1 MDASIRSLH
10 KNIFEWMAGPTG
22 SVILHVALIFALLFL
37 VNLATKEEQQELEI
51 KVIEVDVQQLDD
63 LLEDLKPPEELPD
76 LVDTITPPD
85 VDMDMTPPPD
95 IQDFAAAPVMD
106 SVPELDIA
114 SDALSPIILKNLS
127 PGNMANR
134 TGAGRQ
140 ASIAAY
146 GGRWGE
152 YAEAAVLR
160 ALEWLKNNQ
169 NPDGSWGTSSPDK
182 EGYAGL
188 AILTFLAHGETTSSE
203 KYGQTVEKAI
213 RYLVARQNEKG
224 GFVATP
230 FTGAPKVYA
239 HAIATYA
246 ISEAYGMTRIPSLK
260 PVMERAVQ
268 VLLDGQKHYN
278 HGGWQMYAYDGSDGY
293 KQWDV
298 SLAAFC
304 IQALKAAYIA
314 GGENVGLKEGMDRA
328 AKFMIDRQKED
339 GSFPYSNANPGRQ
352 PNMTG
357 AAVLSLQL
365 LGYSSDRATQ
375 SGLGF
380 LNAADADWKNPGQA
394 PLYAW
399 YYVTQAKFHQGG
411 GAWTA
416 WNNKFA
422 PTLIRNQNEDGSW
435 LSPALAIKGDG
446 VEREFRGEEINSKVY
461 ATTLAALSLQVY
473 YRFLPTYQ
481 PIEDAVIDQK
491 SADDVQI
498 QIL

>member
-37 VNLATKEEQQELEI
+37 VNLATKEEQQELDI

-76 LVDTITPPD
+76 LVQTITPPD

-95 IQDFAAAPVMD
+95 IQDFAAAPPMD
-106 SVPELDIA
+106 SVPELEIA
-114 SDALSPIILKNLS
+114 SDALSPIILKNLA

-134 TGAGRQ
+134 SGAGRK

-160 ALEWLKNNQ
+160 ALAWLVANQ
-169 NPDGSWGTSSPDK
+169 NPDGSWGTNSPDK
-182 EGYAGL
+182 EGYTGL
-188 AILTFLAHGETTSSE
+188 GILTFLAHGETTASE
-203 KYGQTVEKAI
+203 KYGQTVERAI

-224 GFVATP
+224 EFASGR
-230 FTGAPKVYA
+230 GAGDVYA
-239 HAIATYA
+239 HAIATYG

-260 PVMERAVQ
+260 PVMERAIQ
-268 VLLDGQKHYN
+268 VMMDGQQRN
-278 HGGWQMYAYDGSDGY
+278 GGWNMYTFQKGDAGRGS
-293 KQWDV
+293 WDV
-298 SLAAFC
+298 SLAAFVC
-304 IQALKAAYIA
+304 QAFKAAFIA
-314 GGENVGLKEGMDRA
+314 GAENPGLKESMERA
-328 AKFMIDRQKED
+328 ADFIIKTQWDD
-339 GSFPYSNANPGRQ
+339 GRFPYSPARHGGRQ
-352 PNMTG
+352 PNIT
-357 AAVLSLQL
+357 AAGVLSLQL
-365 LGYSSDRATQ
+365 LGYGDHNATRA
-375 SGLGF
+375 GLQF
-380 LNAADADWKNPGQA
+380 IRDADANWQRPDEA
-394 PLYAW
+394 PMYAW

-411 GAWTA
+411 GAWTS

-422 PTLIRNQNEDGSW
+422 PALIRNQNDDGSW
-435 LSPALAIKGDG
+435 LSPGLALTGDG
-446 VEREFRGEEINSKVY
+446 VTREFRGEEINSKLY
-461 ATTLAALSLQVY
+461 ATTFGALSLQVY

-481 PIEDAVIDQK
+481 PIEDTVIDQK

>member
-1 MDASIRSLH
+1 MDASLRSLH

-22 SVILHVALIFALLFL
+22 SVVLHVALIFALLFL
-37 VNLATKEEQQELEI
+37 VNLATKEETTEI
-51 KVIEVDVQQLDD
+51 EVKVIEIDEQQLDD

-95 IQDFAAAPVMD
+95 IQDFAAAPLMD
-106 SVPELDIA
+106 SVAELDIA
-114 SDALSPIILKNLS
+114 SDALSPIILKNLA

-134 TGAGRQ
+134 SGSGRQ

-160 ALEWLKNNQ
+160 ALAWLVANQ
-169 NPDGSWGTSSPDK
+169 NPDGSWGTQDK

-188 AILTFLAHGETTSSE
+188 AILTFLAHGETTASE
-203 KYGQTVEKAI
+203 KYGSTVEKGI
-213 RYLVARQNEKG
+213 RFLVARQNEKG
-224 GFVATP
+224 EFA
-230 FTGAPKVYA
+230 TGANAGGVYG

-260 PVMERAVQ
+260 GVMERSIQ
-268 VLLDGQKHYN
+268 VLIDGQKN
-278 HGGWQMYAYDGSDGY
+278 HGGWIMYTFEGGDSAR
-293 KQWDV
+293 WDV
-298 SLAAFC
+298 SLSGFC
-304 IQALKAAYIA
+304 IQAFKAAYIA
-314 GGENVGLKEGMDRA
+314 GAENPGLKAAMDKSA
-328 AKFMIDRQKED
+328 EFLKERQRED
-339 GSFPYSNANPGRQ
+339 GGFPYSARNPGRQ
-352 PNMTG
+352 PNMT
-357 AAVLSLQL
+357 AVGVLCLQL
-365 LGYSSDRATQ
+365 LGYSGDNATK
-375 SGLGF
+375 SGLHF
-380 LNAADADWKNPGQA
+380 LRDADCSWQRPEGA
-394 PLYAW
+394 PTYSW

-411 GAWTA
+411 AAWSS

-435 LSPALAIKGDG
+435 LSPGLALTGDG
-446 VEREFRGEEINSKVY
+446 VTREFRGNEMNNKVY
-461 ATTLAALSLQVY
+461 ATTFAALSLQVY

-481 PIEDAVIDQK
+481 PIEDKVVDQK
-491 SADDVQI
+491 SDDDVQI